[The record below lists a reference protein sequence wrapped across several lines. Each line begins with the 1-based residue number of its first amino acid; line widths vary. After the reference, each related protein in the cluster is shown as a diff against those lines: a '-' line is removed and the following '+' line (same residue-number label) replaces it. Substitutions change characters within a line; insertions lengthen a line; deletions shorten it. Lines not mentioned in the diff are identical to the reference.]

1 MSNKEGTQ
9 IEELPVAVPIK
20 PLVPPLPATPVVAP
34 VATTLA
40 QVAPVATTLA
50 QVAPV
55 ATTLAQVAPLATSV
69 AQVAP
74 LATSAVPP
82 VPATSIEPE
91 DIAAP
96 LAPELRSLVKGE
108 EEAIMELNE
117 LKDENA
123 AYVRKMAVT
132 LSIILQDPEM
142 QLNLALLVIS
152 GAHFL
157 ADVIYNSADIALI
170 MGKALGPAARKSGY
184 VGATFVNEATMVA
197 FGTALSLIPGVGP
210 LLGGWVNLT
219 PPAMDAAGEMIW
231 NFPGLLQRW
240 EAIGEPIGES
250 VGSINELTNQISGFT
265 NVLND
270 AIGDIAGQDCA
281 EDWKNMPIKERQKCK
296 KLLINLK
303 KASKAAAAEA
313 GEEKVE
319 EVKKAF
325 AAAQTDQFNNPK
337 TIALASAP
345 PRTQQPQ
352 VPAVPMTAAAAGG
365 SKKRKH
371 RKKRTHKRRKK
382 TKKHKKLKKRRKSR
396 KKKKKQRRKKG
407 TKKRALR

>member
-1 MSNKEGTQ
+1 MS
-9 IEELPVAVPIK
+9 
-20 PLVPPLPATPVVAP
+20 
-34 VATTLA
+34 
-40 QVAPVATTLA
+40 
-50 QVAPV
+50 
-55 ATTLAQVAPLATSV
+55 TSV
-69 AQVAP
+69 APKTFDTSVAP
-74 LATSAVPP
+74 ETPK
-82 VPATSIEPE
+82 TFDTPE
-91 DIAAP
+91 AP
-96 LAPELRSLVKGE
+96 LAPEAPVAPVAPSEVPPTGDTRVDASLRNLRKGE
-108 EEAIMELNE
+108 DKALMELNE

-157 ADVIYNSADIALI
+157 ADVIYNAADVALI
-170 MGKALGPAARKSGY
+170 MGKALGPAARKAGY
-184 VGATFVNEATMVA
+184 VGSTFANEATMVA

-219 PPAMDAAGEMIW
+219 GPAMDAAGEMIW

-270 AIGDIAGQDCA
+270 AIGDIAGPDCA
-281 EDWKNMPIKERQKCK
+281 GNWNDMPKKEQEKCNELLHNFQKAANK
-296 KLLINLK
+296 
-303 KASKAAAAEA
+303 AAAEA

-325 AAAQTDQFNNPK
+325 AAAQKNQTNTTK
-337 TIALASAP
+337 ETT
-345 PRTQQPQ
+345 TQIN
-352 VPAVPMTAAAAGG
+352 AGG

-371 RKKRTHKRRKK
+371 RKKRTHKRRTHKRRKK
-382 TKKHKKLKKRRKSR
+382 TKKHKKLKKRRKSH

>member
-1 MSNKEGTQ
+1 
-9 IEELPVAVPIK
+9 
-20 PLVPPLPATPVVAP
+20 
-34 VATTLA
+34 
-40 QVAPVATTLA
+40 
-50 QVAPV
+50 
-55 ATTLAQVAPLATSV
+55 
-69 AQVAP
+69 
-74 LATSAVPP
+74 
-82 VPATSIEPE
+82 
-91 DIAAP
+91 
-96 LAPELRSLVKGE
+96 
-108 EEAIMELNE
+108 MELNE

-132 LSIILQDPEM
+132 LSIILQDPGM

-157 ADVIYNSADIALI
+157 ADVIYNTADVALI
-170 MGKALGPAARKSGY
+170 MGKALGPAARKAGY
-184 VGATFVNEATMVA
+184 VGATFANEATMVA

-219 PPAMDAAGEMIW
+219 GPAMDAAGEMIW

-270 AIGDIAGQDCA
+270 AIGDIAGPDCA
-281 EDWKNMPIKERQKCK
+281 GNWNDMPKKEQQKCK
-296 KLLINLK
+296 KLLTNLK
-303 KASKAAAAEA
+303 KASKAAEVAA
-313 GEEKVE
+313 GEAKVK
-319 EVKKAF
+319 EVKKSI
-325 AAAQTDQFNNPK
+325 AQTLQ
-337 TIALASAP
+337 LHG
-345 PRTQQPQ
+345 
-352 VPAVPMTAAAAGG
+352 GG

-371 RKKRTHKRRKK
+371 RKKRTHKRRTHKRRKK
-382 TKKHKKLKKRRKSR
+382 TKKHKKLKKRRKSH

>member
-1 MSNKEGTQ
+1 MSTSVAPKTFDTSVAPETPKTFDT
-9 IEELPVAVPIK
+9 PVA
-20 PLVPPLPATPVVAP
+20 PATSVAPETPKTFDTPVAPATSVAP
-34 VATTLA
+34 VAPVA
-40 QVAPVATTLA
+40 SVAPVLA
-50 QVAPV
+50 KP
-55 ATTLAQVAPLATSV
+55 SE
-69 AQVAP
+69 
-74 LATSAVPP
+74 VPP
-82 VPATSIEPE
+82 TGHTRVDAS
-91 DIAAP
+91 
-96 LAPELRSLVKGE
+96 LRNLRKGE
-108 EEAIMELNE
+108 DKALMELNE

-157 ADVIYNSADIALI
+157 ADVIYNAADVALI
-170 MGKALGPAARKSGY
+170 MGKALGPAARKAGY
-184 VGATFVNEATMVA
+184 VGSTFANEATMVA

-219 PPAMDAAGEMIW
+219 GPAMDAAGEMIW

-270 AIGDIAGQDCA
+270 AIGDIAGPDCA
-281 EDWKNMPIKERQKCK
+281 GNWNDMPKKEQEKCNELLHNFQKAANK
-296 KLLINLK
+296 
-303 KASKAAAAEA
+303 AAAEA

-325 AAAQTDQFNNPK
+325 AAAQKNQTNTTKLNDATTQNN
-337 TIALASAP
+337 
-345 PRTQQPQ
+345 
-352 VPAVPMTAAAAGG
+352 VGG

-371 RKKRTHKRRKK
+371 RKKRTHKRRTHKRRKK
-382 TKKHKKLKKRRKSR
+382 TKKHKKLKKRRKSH

>member
-1 MSNKEGTQ
+1 MSTTIQ
-9 IEELPVAVPIK
+9 PQPV
-20 PLVPPLPATPVVAP
+20 
-34 VATTLA
+34 
-40 QVAPVATTLA
+40 
-50 QVAPV
+50 
-55 ATTLAQVAPLATSV
+55 ATSV
-69 AQVAP
+69 APVLVKP
-74 LATSAVPP
+74 SEVPP
-82 VPATSIEPE
+82 TGDTRVDAS
-91 DIAAP
+91 
-96 LAPELRSLVKGE
+96 LRNLRKGE
-108 EEAIMELNE
+108 DKALMELNE

-157 ADVIYNSADIALI
+157 ADVIYNAADVALI
-170 MGKALGPAARKSGY
+170 MGKALGPAARKAGY
-184 VGATFVNEATMVA
+184 VGSTFVNEATMVA

-219 PPAMDAAGEMIW
+219 GPAMDAAGEMIW

-240 EAIGEPIGES
+240 EEIGEPIGES

-270 AIGDIAGQDCA
+270 AIGDIAGPDCA
-281 EDWKNMPIKERQKCK
+281 GNWNDMPKKEREKCNE
-296 KLLINLK
+296 LLHNFQ
-303 KASKAAAAEA
+303 KAAAKAAAEV

-319 EVKKAF
+319 EVKKAI
-325 AAAQTDQFNNPK
+325 AEAQKNQPNRPK
-337 TIALASAP
+337 IESSVP
-345 PRTQQPQ
+345 PQ
-352 VPAVPMTAAAAGG
+352 GG

-371 RKKRTHKRRKK
+371 RKKRTHKRRTHKRRKK
-382 TKKHKKLKKRRKSR
+382 TKKHKKLKKRRKSH